1 MSLDISNQVNLFE
14 VDLQGLVMSVKNINA
29 SKADK
34 NDCAVA
40 NLTL

>member
-34 NDCAVA
+34 NDCEVA